1 MLIPIYILFALVILG
16 LPFNESYERLHYAPE
31 AHISRQIKFT
41 TQAAVGFS
49 TAIHNFCDL
58 VRLRRPLSTNVYL
71 CPVLAVAG
79 GSVSGGALTRL

>member
-1 MLIPIYILFALVILG
+1 MSLMSGCTLLPRPHIP
-16 LPFNESYERLHYAPE
+16 
-31 AHISRQIKFT
+31 RQIKFT

-49 TAIHNFCDL
+49 TAIHSFCDL

-79 GSVSGGALTRL
+79 GSVSGGALTRLWNDEDWAAVKQLSGSII